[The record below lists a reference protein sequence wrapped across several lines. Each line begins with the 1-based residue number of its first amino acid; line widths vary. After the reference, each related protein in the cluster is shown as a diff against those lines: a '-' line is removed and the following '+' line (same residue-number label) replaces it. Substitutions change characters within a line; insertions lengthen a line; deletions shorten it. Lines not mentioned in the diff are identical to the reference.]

1 MTKTTTLISEQQTR
15 AVLKQL
21 DEIFTTY
28 HFIEVYKKLYPKQW
42 KVIIARYPIN
52 QGHSFTARTV
62 AANALGIVKDG
73 MGGKLMEKLGA
84 VLAEPAWGWNNRWIT
99 QWRIVK
105 PARKTVLFQDEDEV
119 EDSDS
124 QAVTEESF
132 QDRVAEARKKPDLDE
147 LARKAAKPGPVSR
160 QQTTTT
166 TFKRR
171 PEVVAWVIEN
181 ALKNNEGRCELGG
194 CESFPTPKGE
204 PYLEVHHVIP
214 LSEDGPDEISNAV
227 ALCPACHRE
236 LHFGKNKDKLKQQ
249 LYAHIDRLEK

>member
-1 MTKTTTLISEQQTR
+1 MTKTAALITEQQTL
-15 AVLKQL
+15 AVLKEL
-21 DEIFTTY
+21 DETFTTY
-28 HFIEVYKKLYPKQW
+28 HFIEVYKKHYPNPW
-42 KVIIARYPIN
+42 KVIIARYPIGKGN
-52 QGHSFTARTV
+52 RFTARSV
-62 AANALGIVKDG
+62 AANALDRMVKDG
-73 MGGKLMEKLGA
+73 IVEQLEERF
-84 VLAEPAWGWNNRWIT
+84 VAEPEWDWGNPWIT
-99 QWRIVK
+99 QWRVLK
-105 PARKTVLFQDEDEV
+105 PARKVVSSSDKDEV

-124 QAVTEESF
+124 KAATEESF